1 MFNIGGGEI
10 IGLAVLGMILVG
22 PERMPSIAADAARY
36 LNKLKKFAQNATDE
50 LKENLGP
57 GYEDLKV
64 TDLNP
69 KKFIKKTIG
78 DAMEQ
83 VEEKPAAKVRSGFV
97 MNLVDQ
103 ITEAL
108 SKVNDPE
115 LHKPITELG
124 MVETITVSDGIAKLK
139 ILLTIVG
146 CPMKDRLQSDITNSL
161 SDLAEIKK
169 VEIEFGVMSEEQRN
183 NVKKI
188 IRGGREKFIPFAQ
201 PDSLTRVLGIASGK
215 GGVGKSSVTVNL
227 AVAAAKRGLKV
238 GILDADVYGHSVP
251 RLMGILDQ
259 RPTAI
264 DQTFIPVE
272 NYGVKVVSMEMFKPE
287 RSDPVAYRGP
297 LLHRVLEQLLSDA
310 YWGDL
315 DLLLLDLPPGT
326 GDIAISL
333 GQLIPTSE
341 IVVVTTPQIAAAE
354 VAERAGRIAHQM
366 KQPVLGVIENMSDTS
381 CGKCGEVISIF
392 GSGGGEETAKRLSEL
407 VGADVPLLAKVPFD
421 SQVREGGDIGDPAVL
436 TNEKIQNA
444 FNQILDKIIIRP
456 RSLVGVRLG
465 VSN

>member
-1 MFNIGGGEI
+1 MSLI
-10 IGLAVLGMILVG
+10 
-22 PERMPSIAADAARY
+22 
-36 LNKLKKFAQNATDE
+36 
-50 LKENLGP
+50 
-57 GYEDLKV
+57 
-64 TDLNP
+64 
-69 KKFIKKTIG
+69 
-78 DAMEQ
+78 
-83 VEEKPAAKVRSGFV
+83 
-97 MNLVDQ
+97 DQ
-103 ITEAL
+103 ITDAL

-124 MVETITVSDGIAKLK
+124 MVETVTFNNGIANLK

-161 SDLAEIKK
+161 KDLTEISK

-366 KQPVLGVIENMSDTS
+366 KQPVLGVIENMSDTN
-381 CGKCGEVISIF
+381 CGKCGEAISIF
-392 GSGGGEETAKRLSEL
+392 GSGGGEETARRLSEL

-421 SQVREGGDIGDPAVL
+421 SQVREGGDAGDPAVL
-436 TNEKIQNA
+436 TNERIQSA